1 MSEQAAL
8 LPSGVFPEHH
18 IEMAK
23 GSADVPF
30 PREESLEDMST
41 NVCLAPV
48 LGRPSKLNHEGGSSS
63 STLLIQHIQ
72 DLLTS
77 VAATE
82 EGSARGMEFASRQT
96 GRLIN
101 ACWPRFTGSLIWFS
115 NSANDLN
122 RLPTDILLELLTFLP
137 HLEIL
142 KISICSLAFAVPQ
155 PALKGTQSLPR
166 AAMERMNMPTMLLS
180 REDPK
185 NIWLRSAPVSQM
197 VRCLVVRE
205 PHGLFGGS
213 EFSLFVQDF
222 TRGNEI
228 LLLMATRTLNGFNI
242 FNVSRGFQRGRLR
255 KGSGN
260 YVGSLESDALR
271 IDHVILDAT
280 GSTELGAL
288 SFRRQGGHTN
298 TWFEGPQP
306 RKCYLSL
313 PLLDKARCPV
323 KVDAPRPG
331 SMATGLS
338 APLRQHL
345 KQGTDTPPNSFV
357 VKTREPVFDN
367 HTNSYRLNFHGRVTV
382 PSIKNLQIVHEDDPS
397 DTLCQFGK
405 TSQHRFHLDFK
416 RPFNALQAFCV
427 ALSSFS
433 HH

>member
-1 MSEQAAL
+1 MSEQTAL
-8 LPSGVFPEHH
+8 LPSGVFPGHH

-23 GSADVPF
+23 GSGDVPF
-30 PREESLEDMST
+30 PREESLQDMST
-41 NVCLAPV
+41 NVCVAPA
-48 LGRPSKLNHEGGSSS
+48 LGRTLQMNKKGSSS
-63 STLLIQHIQ
+63 SILLIQHMQ
-72 DLLTS
+72 DLLAS

-82 EGSARGMEFASRQT
+82 EGSVRGMEFASRQT
-96 GRLIN
+96 HRLVHKS
-101 ACWPRFTGSLIWFS
+101 WPLWSGGLIWFS

-122 RLPTDILLELLTFLP
+122 RLPTDIILELLSFLP

-142 KISICSLAFAVPQ
+142 KISICSLGFAVPQ

-166 AAMERMNMPTMLLS
+166 AAMQLMTMPTMRLS

-185 NIWLRSAPVSQM
+185 NIWLRSAPGSQM

-205 PHGLFGGS
+205 PHGLFGAS

-228 LLLMATRTLNGFNI
+228 LLLMATRTLNGFNV

-280 GSTELGAL
+280 GSNELGAL

-306 RKCYLSL
+306 RNCFLSL

-323 KVDAPRPG
+323 AVH
-331 SMATGLS
+331 GLLL
-338 APLRQHL
+338 PLRQHL
-345 KQGTDTPPNSFV
+345 KQGTETPPNSFV
-357 VKTREPVFDN
+357 VRTREPVFDN

-382 PSIKNLQIVHEDDPS
+382 PSIKNLQIVHDDDPS